1 MIFTQNQKKKKKNIW
16 FIVLPIMHGSH
27 YKSIMKGSKIS
38 TKNDRQWMVL
48 ITNAT
53 CLFDPKLYMKG
64 GFLWFRWGT
73 KIFINNNN
81 LIMKYHVGLCAIKLR
96 DSYKCWSQMLLL
108 SKKKKKK
115 TTTTIHGLSAP
126 TTTGEKRVTGATGEQ
141 QLTHYIFQRKKLNMH
156 STTIRIFLSVFLF

>member
-1 MIFTQNQKKKKKNIW
+1 MIFTQNQNKQKKITYIIHCSSSNTWI
-16 FIVLPIMHGSH
+16 H
-27 YKSIMKGSKIS
+27 YKSIMNGSKIS

-73 KIFINNNN
+73 EIFINNN

-96 DSYKCWSQMLLL
+96 DSYKCWSQMLWL
-108 SKKKKKK
+108 SKKKKNYNNNSWPFCAHNNRWETCYRCNGWATTNTLHISKK
-115 TTTTIHGLSAP
+115 EIKHA
-126 TTTGEKRVTGATGEQ
+126 
-141 QLTHYIFQRKKLNMH
+141 
-156 STTIRIFLSVFLF
+156 